1 MVGINYMLPKM
12 PAHWWKMILGLNPG
26 QGHICWS
33 VEEAVP
39 FLDSGYL
46 HLYPWIFTDPF
57 FLAMVSG
64 S

>member
-1 MVGINYMLPKM
+1 
-12 PAHWWKMILGLNPG
+12 MILGLNPG